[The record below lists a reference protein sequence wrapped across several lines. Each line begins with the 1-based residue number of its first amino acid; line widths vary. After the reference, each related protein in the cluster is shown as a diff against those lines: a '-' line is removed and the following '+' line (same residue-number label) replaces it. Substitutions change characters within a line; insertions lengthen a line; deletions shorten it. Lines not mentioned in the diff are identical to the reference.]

1 MQVLTSDDC
10 GIVGSAKSF
19 KIFYSQFFKVLRLKI
34 SPKTSSIDRSLI
46 KRYGSRCG
54 IVVLGACGFEQ
65 SFMLFNVGRSFA
77 SKLKALSVYFCLS
90 VCQVV
95 SSF

>member
-1 MQVLTSDDC
+1 MTEELLNLKLKFKFNHATLNCTSV
-10 GIVGSAKSF
+10 I
-19 KIFYSQFFKVLRLKI
+19 KI
-34 SPKTSSIDRSLI
+34 PKTSSIDRSLI
-46 KRYGSRCG
+46 NRYGSRCG
-54 IVVLGACGFEQ
+54 MVVLGACGLEQ

-77 SKLKALSVYFCLS
+77 SKLKALSVYFCRN